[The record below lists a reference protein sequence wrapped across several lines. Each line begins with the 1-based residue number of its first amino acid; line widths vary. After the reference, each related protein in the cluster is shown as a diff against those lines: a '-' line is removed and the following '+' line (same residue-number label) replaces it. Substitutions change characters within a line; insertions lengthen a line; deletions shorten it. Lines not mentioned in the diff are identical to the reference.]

1 MSVFGL
7 VGLQDARA
15 LQRLMESNAGYAVRI
30 QGYGVEPGAAQEALT
45 ALPPNAVAAQKR
57 GYGLWEGNRLL
68 AFADVIIGWP
78 EPGTAHIGL
87 LMTDSERVG
96 EGHGRRLH
104 EAIVTELRGAEG
116 LCCLR
121 LAIVDANADV
131 AEPFW
136 KKMGYQPTSQVA
148 PHRQGTVESA
158 SRIWRRKLGC
168 GAEAS
173 AGPI

>member
-1 MSVFGL
+1 M
-7 VGLQDARA
+7 
-15 LQRLMESNAGYAVRI
+15 
-30 QGYGVEPGAAQEALT
+30 
-45 ALPPNAVAAQKR
+45 
-57 GYGLWEGNRLL
+57 L

-78 EPGTAHIGL
+78 EPETAHIGL

-96 EGHGRRLH
+96 EGLGRRLH
-104 EAIVTELRGAEG
+104 ESIVTELRGAEG

-158 SRIWRRKLGC
+158 SRIWRRQLGC

-173 AGPI
+173 AGTI